1 MGQVQALLELALLA
15 EQEIAEW
22 PVAVLQA
29 RPLDVGQHGFVV
41 VDQPCADDRRRLQQ
55 AAGQFQRQFR
65 VDVVGD
71 ARGRVVADLQQ
82 CAHFTV
88 DGRVFAGIIDADLD
102 ETEQCTQ
109 DEADQDCQ
117 PGLLV

>member
-1 MGQVQALLELALLA
+1 M
-15 EQEIAEW
+15 
-22 PVAVLQA
+22 
-29 RPLDVGQHGFVV
+29 
-41 VDQPCADDRRRLQQ
+41 
-55 AAGQFQRQFR
+55 RQFR

-82 CAHFTV
+82 GAHFTV

-102 ETEQCTQ
+102 ETEQCSQ